1 MVIVT
6 YAPGNAICQNDTV
19 TFNNLSPSPSQLQG
33 KSFDV
38 INLLSDSQFRIKVGS
53 KIPVDVSKGDMKVT
67 GDVGMNVKCQIDSTL
82 GVNPSFDNTNTS
94 SGLMWFI
101 MCIIICALYF
111 LYSWSSSKKTYIK

>member
-1 MVIVT
+1 
-6 YAPGNAICQNDTV
+6 
-19 TFNNLSPSPSQLQG
+19 
-33 KSFDV
+33 
-38 INLLSDSQFRIKVGS
+38 
-53 KIPVDVSKGDMKVT
+53 MKVT

-94 SGLMWFI
+94 SWLMWFI

>member
-94 SGLMWFI
+94 SWLMWFI